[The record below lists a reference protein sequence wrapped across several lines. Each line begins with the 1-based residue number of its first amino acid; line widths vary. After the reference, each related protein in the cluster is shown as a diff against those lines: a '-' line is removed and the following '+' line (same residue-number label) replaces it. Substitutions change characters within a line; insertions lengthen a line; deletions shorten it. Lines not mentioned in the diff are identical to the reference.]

1 MPEIRDQ
8 LFIANEWTPARNG
21 QTFEAINPSTE
32 EVLTQVAR
40 GGSEDIDDAVAA
52 AREAF
57 DGPWRRVKPEERGRL
72 LYRVARELEARINE
86 FAELETLDTGKPLA
100 HAHGEISGCV
110 RYLDYYA
117 GAADKIHGETI
128 PLGSDYLNYTVR
140 EPLGVTA
147 HIVPWNMPLSMVC
160 RSLAPALAAGNTAV
174 IKPAEQTPLTA
185 LKFAE
190 IFLDLHFP
198 PGVYNVVPG
207 FGEEA
212 GKALAEH
219 PGIGSITFT
228 GSVETGRNILHSAAE
243 HVKPVVLELGGKSPQ
258 IIFAD
263 TDLDLAASE
272 VAKGIYSNTGQYCDA
287 GSRLLVDE
295 GVREPLLEKLI
306 QHSRQIKLGEGMN
319 NPDMGPLVSAEHL
332 ERVLGYIDIGRQEG
346 ANMLIGGKAEE
357 FERGYFVSP
366 TVFDEVESKM
376 RIAQE
381 EIFGPVLC
389 VLPFSGDEEAARI
402 ANDSSYGLAAGIFTQ
417 NIDRAMRF
425 ASEVQAGYVMINE
438 YFTGGM
444 GSPFGG
450 YKQSGIGRE
459 KGLVAL
465 DNYTQIKNVVLR
477 IR

>member
-1 MPEIRDQ
+1 
-8 LFIANEWTPARNG
+8 
-21 QTFEAINPSTE
+21 
-32 EVLTQVAR
+32 
-40 GGSEDIDDAVAA
+40 
-52 AREAF
+52 
-57 DGPWRRVKPEERGRL
+57 
-72 LYRVARELEARINE
+72 
-86 FAELETLDTGKPLA
+86 
-100 HAHGEISGCV
+100 
-110 RYLDYYA
+110 
-117 GAADKIHGETI
+117 
-128 PLGSDYLNYTVR
+128 
-140 EPLGVTA
+140 
-147 HIVPWNMPLSMVC
+147 
-160 RSLAPALAAGNTAV
+160 
-174 IKPAEQTPLTA
+174 
-185 LKFAE
+185 
-190 IFLDLHFP
+190 
-198 PGVYNVVPG
+198 
-207 FGEEA
+207 
-212 GKALAEH
+212 
-219 PGIGSITFT
+219 
-228 GSVETGRNILHSAAE
+228 
-243 HVKPVVLELGGKSPQ
+243 VLELGGKSPQ

-357 FERGYFVSP
+357 FERGYFVTP

-381 EIFGPVLC
+381 EIFGPVLS